1 MLYGPF
7 RITQTTIKPDFPSC
21 WAIFSHLPP
30 IAKQRGTAVE
40 SIAFHQVCSVN
51 VTEKQVVS
59 YHYNVYSR
67 FVNQKVKNLD
77 QIKQEPVRQYLTQ
90 IFLDNQ
96 YLRTIQNRNSN
107 IFVNCVPGLPVKSA
121 LKQMLFSV
129 HFGTAAIHS
138 FDEAEIDINE
148 AMIWAFNAVHDMD
161 AIDNE
166 LLGCRLKAAL

>member
-30 IAKQRGTAVE
+30 MAKQRGTAVE
-40 SIAFHQVCSVN
+40 SIAFHQVCNVN
-51 VTEKQVVS
+51 IPEKQVVS
-59 YHYNVYSR
+59 YHYNIYSH
-67 FVNQKVKNLD
+67 FVSQKIRNLD
-77 QIKQEPVRQYLTQ
+77 QIKHELIRQYFTQ
-90 IFLDNQ
+90 LYLDNQ
-96 YLRTIQNRNSN
+96 YLRIMQTRSPKTFMYCI
-107 IFVNCVPGLPVKSA
+107 PGLPIKST

-148 AMIWAFNAVHDMD
+148 AMIWAFNAVHDTD

-166 LLGCRLKAAL
+166 LLGCRLRAAL